1 MLVGGPTLKIP
12 PASNAHPCGAFT
24 TLPLPRNP
32 IPSARELKVAIWAR
46 AYATPY
52 MRAREDM
59 LRKKQLLK
67 SSPGAARTSASNATD
82 AHQIGTRCHPCP
94 PWTRLPILDR
104 HAHQRRPHPGCGG
117 WRGKRGRGTPSVTAP
132 TQPARNHP
140 RRTKKRPPAVGTA
153 GGCHG
158 DPAHQTRSPRR
169 RAGRLHTRITADRY
183 CWVQKSNF
191 SLQAPSAAARMS
203 ASNATDMHQ
212 IGTRCSPCPPRARL
226 PILAT
231 APTNGVPPAPANEN
245 GVNNTIFLTSNC
257 PILASQNTLGH
268 RHTTNTPRHTLAH

>member
-24 TLPLPRNP
+24 TLPHAQEPHP
-32 IPSARELKVAIWAR
+32 IRAR
-46 AYATPY
+46 AQSCRMGARICYAIYACPRRY
-52 MRAREDM
+52 A
-59 LRKKQLLK
+59 RKKQLLT
-67 SSPGAARTSASNATD
+67 SPPGAARTSASNATD

-231 APTNGVPPAPANEN
+231 APTNGVPPAPAKADYA
-245 GVNNTIFLTSNC
+245 I
-257 PILASQNTLGH
+257 
-268 RHTTNTPRHTLAH
+268 